1 MALRSDKV
9 EANAKVQVLEK
20 ELKNT
25 LLQLHAVQLQ
35 LHSTTGTNTESDA
48 IKLKLVCTTTILF
61 CVSVMGA
68 IGTVSPLFKIT
79 KELLYKSIN

>member
-1 MALRSDKV
+1 MISFSSVLQAELVALRSDKI

-35 LHSTTGTNTESDA
+35 LHSSTGIDAESDN
-48 IKLKLVCTTTILF
+48 IKMKLV
-61 CVSVMGA
+61 S
-68 IGTVSPLFKIT
+68 KI
-79 KELLYKSIN
+79 

>member
-1 MALRSDKV
+1 MSFASLLQAELVALRSDKI

-35 LHSTTGTNTESDA
+35 LHSSTGTDAESDNIKMKLVSKIQFVIQA
-48 IKLKLVCTTTILF
+48 IK
-61 CVSVMGA
+61 
-68 IGTVSPLFKIT
+68 
-79 KELLYKSIN
+79 